1 MGSKLA
7 AYFVKAEELGG
18 VLGKVRLSGMTRMT
32 TSQALNSEDTPEMLA
47 LFERSLEVLR
57 KEQRG
62 AAAPAGT
69 AAAARAPSA
78 EVGSATADAATL
90 RRHIRVYLDLMTQR
104 ALLQGDLRE
113 TARRVDEAA
122 SEALNV
128 ARVSVWL
135 LDETRTA
142 IESLDL
148 FERDSKRHSS
158 GVRLAQRDYPA
169 YFAAL
174 ATERTI
180 AAHDAHTDPRTSS
193 FSAGYL
199 TPLGIGALLDVP
211 IWVEGKMI
219 GVVCHEHL
227 GAARTWNADEE
238 QFAYLMSAFVAL
250 TAERVQRQAR

>member
-1 MGSKLA
+1 LA
-7 AYFVKAEELGG
+7 A
-18 VLGKVRLSGMTRMT
+18 
-32 TSQALNSEDTPEMLA
+32 
-47 LFERSLEVLR
+47 
-57 KEQRG
+57 
-62 AAAPAGT
+62 
-69 AAAARAPSA
+69 
-78 EVGSATADAATL
+78 ADAATL

-122 SEALNV
+122 SDALNV

-135 LDETRTA
+135 LDEERTR

-148 FERDSKRHSS
+148 FERDTRRHSS
-158 GVRLAQRDYPA
+158 GVQLAQRDYPA

-180 AAHDAHTDPRTSS
+180 AAHDAHRDPRTSA

-219 GVVCHEHL
+219 GVVCHEHV
-227 GAARTWNADEE
+227 GRARTWNADEE
-238 QFAYLMSAFVAL
+238 HFAYLMSAFVAL
-250 TAERVQRQAR
+250 TAERVKH

>member
-32 TSQALNSEDTPEMLA
+32 TTQALNTEDSPELLA

-57 KEQRG
+57 KESRQAAPQG
-62 AAAPAGT
+62 AAPAAGRT
-69 AAAARAPSA
+69 RSS
-78 EVGSATADAATL
+78 EVGGAVADAATL

-122 SEALNV
+122 SEALDV

-135 LDETRTA
+135 LDESRTA

-148 FERDSKRHSS
+148 FERDARRHSS

-180 AAHDAHTDPRTSS
+180 AAHDANTDPRTSA
-193 FSAGYL
+193 FSQGYL
-199 TPLGIGALLDVP
+199 KPLGIGAMLDVP
-211 IWVEGKMI
+211 IWVEGQMI

-227 GAARTWNADEE
+227 GRARTWNADEE

-250 TAERVQRQAR
+250 TAERVKR

>member
-7 AYFVKAEELGG
+7 AYFLKAEELGG

-32 TSQALNSEDTPEMLA
+32 TTQALNSEDTPEALA
-47 LFERSLEVLR
+47 MFERSLEVLR
-57 KEQRG
+57 KESRG
-62 AAAPAGT
+62 TAAPGGAP
-69 AAAARAPSA
+69 AAARAQSTELGA
-78 EVGSATADAATL
+78 AASDAATL

-135 LDETRTA
+135 LDESRTA

-148 FERDSKRHSS
+148 FERDAKRHSS
-158 GVRLAQRDYPA
+158 GVRLAQRDFPA

-180 AAHDAHTDPRTSS
+180 AAHDAHTDPRTTA

-227 GAARTWNADEE
+227 GKKRTWNADEE

-250 TAERVQRQAR
+250 TAERTQR

>member
-1 MGSKLA
+1 VGTKLA
-7 AYFVKAEELGG
+7 AYFVQAEQVGG

-32 TSQALNSEDTPEMLA
+32 TTQALNTEDTPELLA
-47 LFERSLEVLR
+47 LFEKHLEVLR
-57 KEQRG
+57 SESRSADARG
-62 AAAPAGT
+62 GAP
-69 AAAARAPSA
+69 AAARAPT
-78 EVGSATADAATL
+78 ELGRGLADAATL

-135 LDETRTA
+135 LDESRTR

-148 FERDSKRHSS
+148 FERDSRRHSS
-158 GVRLAQRDYPA
+158 GVQLSQKDYPA

-174 ATERTI
+174 VTERTI
-180 AAHDAHTDPRTSS
+180 AAHDAHTDPRTAA
-193 FSAGYL
+193 FSPGYL
-199 TPLGIGALLDVP
+199 RPLGIGALLDVP
-211 IWVEGKMI
+211 IWVEGRMI

-227 GAARTWNADEE
+227 GSARTWNADEE

-250 TAERVQRQAR
+250 TAERVQRR

>member
-7 AYFVKAEELGG
+7 AFFVKAEELGG

-32 TSQALNSEDTPEMLA
+32 TTQALNTEDTPELLA
-47 LFERSLEVLR
+47 LFEKHLQTLRSES
-57 KEQRG
+57 RG
-62 AAAPAGT
+62 ADARAGAP
-69 AAAARAPSA
+69 AARASTELRPGA
-78 EVGSATADAATL
+78 ADADTL

-113 TARRVDEAA
+113 TARRVNEAA

-128 ARVSVWL
+128 SRVSVWL
-135 LDETRTA
+135 LDEGRTR

-148 FERDSKRHSS
+148 FERESHRHSS
-158 GVRLAQRDYPA
+158 GVQLAQRDYPA

-227 GAARTWNADEE
+227 GKARTWNADEE

-250 TAERVQRQAR
+250 TAERMQR